1 MPFNWK
7 VPPSHST
14 VRKSTLNRAR
24 PGSSF
29 FLLLPFPFSLHLWAL
44 QHSHKLHINRHWL
57 CLICI
62 YRTYRWIITLFTNIA
77 SLPHLLLPSTLQMLF
92 EDLSLSFIICHL
104 FVVLSPVAAVVV
116 VVFPLFLLWLFIVFL
131 LALQNKLLGMSI
143 NCACNKPNQTR
154 PNIYL
159 HLPSLLSLC
168 VQLNKCWHCNSICST
183 RRAIKASSCAD
194 NVFNKQANSHQN
206 SRF

>member
-7 VPPSHST
+7 VTAPPLA
-14 VRKSTLNRAR
+14 VRKSTLNRA
-24 PGSSF
+24 
-29 FLLLPFPFSLHLWAL
+29 LLLPSPFPLHLWAL
-44 QHSHKLHINRHWL
+44 QHSHKLHINRHRP

-104 FVVLSPVAAVVV
+104 FVVLSPVAVLV

-143 NCACNKPNQTR
+143 NCACNKPNQAQHTLD
-154 PNIYL
+154 PAQ
-159 HLPSLLSLC
+159 PSIALC
-168 VQLNKCWHCNSICST
+168 AAK
-183 RRAIKASSCAD
+183 
-194 NVFNKQANSHQN
+194 
-206 SRF
+206 